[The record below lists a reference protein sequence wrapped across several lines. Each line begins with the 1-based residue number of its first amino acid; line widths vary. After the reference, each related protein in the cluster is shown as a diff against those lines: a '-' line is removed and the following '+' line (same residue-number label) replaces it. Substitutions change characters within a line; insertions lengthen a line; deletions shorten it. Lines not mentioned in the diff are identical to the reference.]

1 MSKQIFYLLFLL
13 IIITQVSTFFKN
25 TKEVPPPPSSDVN
38 EKGVWKSKDVFT
50 CVRRLRSIIIKPSKY
65 DLSQQMMECLKNPKK
80 FKLTQKT

>member
-25 TKEVPPPPSSDVN
+25 TKEVPPSADLN

-80 FKLTQKT
+80 FKLTQ